1 MFKIYLQKFL
11 KLTMYTKI
19 LKKIMWVNFMW
30 LYRFWLLCDLFIPF
44 IMTVVGRMTSK
55 HCPKNINSLIGYRTT
70 RSMKNMDT
78 WKFAHEYC
86 GKLWWKIGWIM
97 VIPSALIHIPLYH
110 SDKNTI
116 GFAGII
122 LVTIQCFIMILSIYP
137 TEKALKKHFNDDGIP
152 R

>member
-1 MFKIYLQKFL
+1 
-11 KLTMYTKI
+11 MYTKI

-44 IMTVVGRMTSK
+44 IMTVVGIMTSK

-97 VIPSALIHIPLYH
+97 IILSALIYIPLYQ
-110 SDKNTI
+110 SDNNVI
-116 GFAGII
+116 GIAGVVLI
-122 LVTIQCFIMILSIYP
+122 TIQCIILIVSIYP
-137 TEKALKKHFNDDGIP
+137 TEKALKEHFNND
-152 R
+152 RTRK